1 MPDAPLDQDAPPAA
15 ATAAVADPSIPDAR
29 SLRVWRNMLFA
40 HSTIVQDLGEE
51 LAEKAGLTLAQYDVL
66 LRLRDSE
73 DNSMRM
79 GELAEGVLVTTS
91 GLTRVVD
98 KLESAGLVARVRVS
112 SDRRG
117 VRVSLTDTGRARLRE
132 ASRVHRE
139 GIRRH
144 FTRHITDDELP
155 ALESFFSRLFAEAR
169 GVPPVEP
176 LPMPAMPRRR

>member
-1 MPDAPLDQDAPPAA
+1 MPDSPLDQDA
-15 ATAAVADPSIPDAR
+15 TAPTAGIADSSIADAR

-51 LAEKAGLTLAQYDVL
+51 LAEEAELTLAQYDVL

-98 KLESAGLVARVRVS
+98 KLESADLVERVRVS
-112 SDRRG
+112 TDRRG
-117 VRVSLTDTGRARLRE
+117 VRVSLTDTGRERLRE
-132 ASRVHRE
+132 ASRVHRD

-169 GVPPVEP
+169 GVPAVES
-176 LPMPAMPRRR
+176 LPMPAMPPRR